1 MFDESDTGSG
11 SEENVGG
18 PPQGEGC
25 PEVGLLR
32 PAWAGLVLGSVGWFN
47 RWLEVFLLFTFINLS
62 LGLRASPP
70 SRPLPLPPPPNFIFK
85 KRARSSGVS
94 PQALTA
100 LINKE
105 HL

>member
-1 MFDESDTGSG
+1 MHFSFLEIYFCLMNRTLCQ
-11 SEENVGG
+11 ENVGG
-18 PPQGEGC
+18 PPQGKGC

-70 SRPLPLPPPPNFIFK
+70 SHPLPLPPHISFLKSELARQVCPPK
-85 KRARSSGVS
+85 LS
-94 PQALTA
+94 QL
-100 LINKE
+100 
-105 HL
+105 